1 MHGLYVLSV
10 WLHIVAAAVWVGSMA
25 FFALVV
31 APVIRASPREAVGP
45 LVRLLGVR
53 FRVLGWACL
62 AVLVLTGISNL
73 VIRGFGVS
81 ELVSGAFWGT
91 PFGRALAWKLVVVAG
106 VIGSTLAHDLLFT
119 ARAIG
124 RLGEDPSAPDV
135 VRRRKIASWLGRAT
149 LLLSLAVLLL
159 AVTLVRGSPF

>member
-31 APVIRASPREAVGP
+31 APVIRTGSSESLGP
-45 LVRLLGVR
+45 LVRSLGVR
-53 FRVLGWACL
+53 FRVLGWTCL
-62 AVLVLTGISNL
+62 VVLVLTGISNL
-73 VIRGFGVS
+73 AIRGFGAS
-81 ELVSGAFWGT
+81 ELVSEAFWGT
-91 PFGRALAWKLVVVAG
+91 PFGRALAYKLVVVAA

-124 RLGEDPSAPDV
+124 RLGDAPSAPDV

-159 AVTLVRGSPF
+159 AVVLVRGW

>member
-1 MHGLYVLSV
+1 MYGLYVLSV

-31 APVIRASPREAVGP
+31 APVIRSGSVEGMGP
-45 LVRLLGVR
+45 LVRALGVR
-53 FRVLGWACL
+53 YRVVGWACL
-62 AVLVLTGISNL
+62 IVLVLTGISNL
-73 VIRGFGVS
+73 MIRGIGVT
-81 ELVSGAFWGT
+81 ELASGAFWAT
-91 PFGRALAWKLVVVAG
+91 PFGHALAQKLVVVAA

-119 ARAIG
+119 ARAVSQ
-124 RLGEDPSAPDV
+124 LGEDPSAPEM

-149 LLLSLAVLLL
+149 LLLSLLVLLL